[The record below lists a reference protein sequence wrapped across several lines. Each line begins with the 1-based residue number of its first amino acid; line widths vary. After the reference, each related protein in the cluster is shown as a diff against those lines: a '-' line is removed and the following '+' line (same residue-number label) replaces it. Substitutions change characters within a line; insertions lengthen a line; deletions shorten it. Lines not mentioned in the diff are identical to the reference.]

1 MVESQAANTRG
12 QYFAAAVLLGWALSA
27 AQPAAGQEPID
38 GVCDDSVRNGC
49 AAGTA
54 NDEAF
59 PDQPNAYLWRCDGLN
74 GGRNSD
80 KCFLPMRVDG
90 VCDDSVRNGCAA
102 GTANDEAFPDQPNA
116 YLWRCDG
123 LHGGR
128 NSDKCFLPMRVDGV
142 CDESV
147 RNGCAAGTANDEAF
161 PDQPNAYLW
170 RCDGLNGGTNS
181 SKCSKF
187 VPVDGVCDETRR
199 NGCAAGTANDAVFP
213 NYPTVYVWRCDGQ
226 FGGANSEKCSK
237 FTAVD
242 GGWSDWSAC
251 SATACGTA
259 GTQTRTCSDPVP
271 AHDGRQ
277 CLKLDGTRGASE
289 TRGCTGAAA
298 VDGGW
303 SAWSACSASACGAAG
318 TQTRTCDNPA
328 PGCGGSSCSGPSS
341 RACTGG
347 DARDG
352 VWETGAWGSWSACSG
367 SICNRSRSR
376 SVTCAPGAC
385 GGAACDESSRPAAT
399 QTSACPSPAWQTG
412 AWGAWS
418 ACSATACDAAGQ
430 QTRTRTVS
438 CPCGTACAGTEPTST
453 ETRSCTGSNPRDG
466 VWETGAWGPWSACS
480 GSICNRSR
488 SRSVTCALR
497 ACGGAACDASN
508 KPAATQTSACP
519 SPAWQTGAWSE
530 WSDCSVTACGV
541 TGQQTRT
548 RTVSCPCGT
557 ACAGTKPA
565 SSETRSCLGNDPRD
579 GVWQPDPWGPWDP
592 CDSSTCEQERTR
604 LVPCS
609 PPGCGGAPCNENN
622 KPPLTETQSCSNPPN
637 PAWRKGPWG
646 EWTDCSATACGVPGH
661 QIRTRTVSCP
671 CGSRACPPLDK
682 PAERETQ
689 SCTGSC
695 ILCLGQTLQWGS
707 GCSATATTTLSRA
720 SVNLTNAAS
729 CRGGSATFTCNA
741 PDWSGPTNATCT
753 VTPAVNGRCGTTTDC
768 VAGTRAN
775 VTETTSL
782 LRWSCV
788 GSCDGTTAQCHG
800 IKSLSV
806 SISVS
811 SGSATATVSGG
822 TAPYT
827 YTWEVLGASMEG
839 SSSGGASITFSSP
852 GRALPTA
859 VSVSVEVRD
868 SAGLIGWASSTS
880 AGRPGP

>member
-1 MVESQAANTRG
+1 MVEAQAANTRG
-12 QYFAAAVLLGWALSA
+12 QVFAAAVLLGWALSA

-59 PDQPNAYLWRCDGLN
+59 PDQPNAYLWRCDGLH

-102 GTANDEAFPDQPNA
+102 GRANDAAFPD
-116 YLWRCDG
+116 Y
-123 LHGGR
+123 
-128 NSDKCFLPMRVDGV
+128 STVYV
-142 CDESV
+142 
-147 RNGCAAGTANDEAF
+147 
-161 PDQPNAYLW
+161 W

-181 SKCSKF
+181 SKCAKF

-328 PGCGGSSCSGPSS
+328 PGCGGGSCSGPSS
-341 RACTGG
+341 RACAGG

-367 SICNRSRSR
+367 SICDRSRSR

-418 ACSATACDAAGQ
+418 ACSATACGAAGE

-438 CPCGTACAGTEPTST
+438 CPCGTACAGTAPTST
-453 ETRSCTGSNPRDG
+453 ETRSCTGSSPRDG

-530 WSDCSVTACGV
+530 WSDCS
-541 TGQQTRT
+541 
-548 RTVSCPCGT
+548 
-557 ACAGTKPA
+557 
-565 SSETRSCLGNDPRD
+565 
-579 GVWQPDPWGPWDP
+579 
-592 CDSSTCEQERTR
+592 
-604 LVPCS
+604 
-609 PPGCGGAPCNENN
+609 
-622 KPPLTETQSCSNPPN
+622 
-637 PAWRKGPWG
+637 
-646 EWTDCSATACGVPGH
+646 ATACGVAGH

-671 CGSRACPPLDK
+671 CDNNACPTLTK
-682 PAERETQ
+682 PFERETQ
-689 SCTGSC
+689 SCTGNTPEDGEC
-695 ILCLGQTLQWGS
+695 DIAGGGCLAGDKVGDTGRTWQCKGRCGGSTVDCREPPCSGKTLEWGS
-707 GCSATATTTLSRA
+707 DCSATATTTLSRA

-729 CRGGSATFTCNA
+729 CRGGSATFACNA
-741 PDWSGPTNATCT
+741 GTWGSATNATCT

-788 GSCDGTTAQCHG
+788 GSCDGTTAQCRG

-822 TAPYT
+822 TPPYT
-827 YTWEVLGASMEG
+827 YTWEVLGASAEG